1 MNGIDDH
8 KESIILLDQD
18 PVISPIVITNNII
31 NNENRNDNNDDALK
45 RAWLSRNRKT
55 GTTLIILKELN
66 GLW

>member
-18 PVISPIVITNNII
+18 PVISPIVISNNII

-45 RAWLSRNRKT
+45 RA
-55 GTTLIILKELN
+55 
-66 GLW
+66 